1 MGEVSEDPAFTGVR
15 AWRLTTNRGTKKTC
29 HVVEIRFRV
38 GGCGLAKGMTLP
50 VQSFA
55 HTDNYLILQ
64 LVAWFFHEVKVFH
77 ASKNNAPDW
86 FEYQMSKGS
95 RRDRAGLL
103 IGPSSRGKY
112 MKHRSTLAVLGTVL
126 TVSAAFTGNAFASSI
141 SGQAYCDISSA
152 SGPTQ
157 QGSNYAIL
165 TPTIAQLANA
175 ESTSA
180 GLCATF
186 TASGIN
192 FATGIDSTHAAASGV
207 TGGNTLNNF
216 QNYGGSLLVL
226 SGVTSLATGQSITL
240 NHDDGAEIYVC
251 LIGGANCSLGSGGVP
266 DVLGNWSLIS
276 PAGSNMQTMDGQSPF
291 TFGGGA
297 GNYDYLLIYN
307 SNYMQPSA
315 LSSNIKETP
324 EPSSLMLL
332 GTGLFGAAGL
342 LIRRQTMT
350 L

>member
-1 MGEVSEDPAFTGVR
+1 
-15 AWRLTTNRGTKKTC
+15 
-29 HVVEIRFRV
+29 
-38 GGCGLAKGMTLP
+38 MTLP

-216 QNYGGSLLVL
+216 LNYGGTLLSSSYSNVGASANGGPTVLANGAQNNDGSLLVL

-315 LSSNIKETP
+315 LSSNINETP